1 MRRLIMNNFWKY
13 FLTVVLALIGLNI
26 VLKFIGITLHFLFP
40 ILILAGII
48 FLLYKLWSGDTRKNH
63 KNGRDPYEY

>member
-1 MRRLIMNNFWKY
+1 MSNFWKY

-26 VLKFIGITLHFLFP
+26 VLKIIGVTLHFLFP

-48 FLLYKLWSGDTRKNH
+48 FLLYKLWSGIIARTIKMAVTPMNT
-63 KNGRDPYEY
+63 NIA

>member
-1 MRRLIMNNFWKY
+1 MNNFWKY

-26 VLKFIGITLHFLFP
+26 VLKIIGITLHFLFP

-48 FLLYKLWSGDTRKNH
+48 FLLYKLWSGDNRKNH
-63 KNGRDPYEY
+63 KNSRDPYEY